1 MSPPLKAARQIHI
14 GNGSNARR
22 HPLRPWSRDR
32 AQALRFRPGS
42 DYPIE
47 HGSATDAAGWWPIRA
62 SP

>member
-22 HPLRPWSRDR
+22 PPFRPWFRDR
-32 AQALRFRPGS
+32 AHALRFRPGS
-42 DYPIE
+42 GCPIE
-47 HGSATDAAGWWPIRA
+47 HGSATGAAGWWPIRA